1 LLEGKLI
8 DESFVLKGKNCW
20 MIPAVTGASSDG
32 LRGIDS
38 RLVAAKDILES
49 VEEVSFHS
57 TDYEE
62 DISQL

>member
-1 LLEGKLI
+1 
-8 DESFVLKGKNCW
+8 